1 MYRERI
7 LENFPEAWDSWDS
20 WDNTPEDVPAAKRL
34 IEAALALM
42 PDDPALEERMW
53 ASNIGVVCFTNGLFR
68 RRAFFRYEDRPD
80 VMPRLCVPR
89 DFPVQRPP
97 DALLDEVRERLLM
110 STLGD
115 AEVHR
120 CIGGSVHR
128 CIGGSV
134 HRWIGASVHRCI
146 GDAPPTR
153 PMSEVV
159 KVLAGGHRTR
169 CERRDGGSTDR
180 CMRKVRRSEKVG
192 HAGPGRW
199 SPCPIVSVSP

>member
-115 AEVHR
+115 AEVVRTYLELIARATAGEYTDKQFAVHRCIGASVHRCIGASVDR

-134 HRWIGASVHRCI
+134 HRWIGASVDRCI
-146 GDAPPTR
+146 GA
-153 PMSEVV
+153 SV
-159 KVLAGGHRTR
+159 HR
-169 CERRDGGSTDR
+169 
-180 CMRKVRRSEKVG
+180 
-192 HAGPGRW
+192 
-199 SPCPIVSVSP
+199 

>member
-1 MYRERI
+1 M
-7 LENFPEAWDSWDS
+7 
-20 WDNTPEDVPAAKRL
+20 
-34 IEAALALM
+34 
-42 PDDPALEERMW
+42 
-53 ASNIGVVCFTNGLFR
+53 C
-68 RRAFFRYEDRPD
+68 
-80 VMPRLCVPR
+80 
-89 DFPVQRPP
+89 PP

-115 AEVHR
+115 AEVVRTYLELIARATAGEYTDKQFAVHRCIGASVHRCIGASVDR

-134 HRWIGASVHRCI
+134 HRWIGASVDRCI